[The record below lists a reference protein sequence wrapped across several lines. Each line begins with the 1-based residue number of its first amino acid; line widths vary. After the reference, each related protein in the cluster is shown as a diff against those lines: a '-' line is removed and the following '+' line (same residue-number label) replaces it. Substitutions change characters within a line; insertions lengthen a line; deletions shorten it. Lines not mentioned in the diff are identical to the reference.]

1 MLRAPAVT
9 ILNLALGQKPGV
21 IAWLR
26 DSFLGLCVAI
36 TNYRHQMDFKRK
48 CLLQP
53 NIDSAELA
61 GGRRG
66 VSGLAL
72 LTFTPRG
79 AGKDSARSS
88 LLGFKFHGFLLSRF
102 DPNVPMGQRTPVPN
116 GRGRGGMETLQRGH
130 VRAWQLRAVCSPG
143 GEQSGPREDRGWEVS
158 SYRPGNLG
166 LVTEHTQR
174 PGCQEAEGFLR
185 VSVKPRKV
193 LLA

>member
-1 MLRAPAVT
+1 MLGFVTVFWVCASLLPITGTKWTSKENVYCSPTLTVLSWRAA
-9 ILNLALGQKPGV
+9 
-21 IAWLR
+21 
-26 DSFLGLCVAI
+26 
-36 TNYRHQMDFKRK
+36 
-48 CLLQP
+48 
-53 NIDSAELA
+53 
-61 GGRRG
+61 GRRG

-193 LLA
+193 PLA